1 MKDGTGKKKVNYHF
15 EDFTEVE
22 YRKLLRL
29 VKANWELISFTDY
42 RKPGR
47 VCLWRHDVDFSV
59 HRAYHLAQI
68 EAQEEIQATYF
79 IHFHSKF
86 YNALEDEVAERI
98 SKIQALGHIVGLHFE
113 PQFYANTMHGHSEV
127 LQQIEFEREIMRNV
141 FKTEV
146 PAFSIHIPE
155 LSDLSSIDSDEV
167 NGMVNAYGP
176 YIRNNYRYCSDS
188 NGYWRFL
195 RLKDVLESAS
205 DKRLHVL
212 THPEMWT
219 PEPMSPR
226 ARVTRCIEGRATR
239 QHQWYDDILTR
250 AGRDN
255 IR

>member
-1 MKDGTGKKKVNYHF
+1 MNYRF
-15 EDFTEVE
+15 EDFTETE

-29 VKANWELISFTDY
+29 AKANWELISFTDY
-42 RKPGR
+42 RKPGK
-47 VCLWRHDVDFSV
+47 VCLWRHDIDFSV
-59 HRAYHLAQI
+59 HRAYRLAQI
-68 EAQEEIQATYF
+68 EAEEGIRATYF

-98 SKIQALGHIVGLHFE
+98 SKIQALGHMLGLHFD
-113 PQFYANTMHGHSEV
+113 PQFYATAMNRRSEV
-127 LQQIEFEREIMRNV
+127 LEQMEFERGIMRNV

-146 PAFSIHIPE
+146 HAFSIHIPD
-155 LSDLSSIDSDEV
+155 LSDWSSINTDEV

-176 YIRNNYRYCSDS
+176 HIKSNYCYCSDS

-195 RLKDVLESAS
+195 RLKDVLEAAG
-205 DKRLHVL
+205 DEKLHVL

-226 ARVTRCIEGRATR
+226 ARVTRCIEGRAAR
-239 QHQWYDDILTR
+239 QHQWYDDILAR

-255 IR
+255 VR